1 MWFMM
6 YMSILCAVSVNLK
19 STFIL
24 AHVQFSFWT
33 DQGKRPMSRQA
44 KAPISLKLRTLKM
57 MAAVLAKN
65 WSLLKMMAAVLA
77 RRLIWP
83 PSAIKE
89 LVLGTKIFEL
99 SL

>member
-6 YMSILCAVSVNLK
+6 YMSILRAVSVNLK

-44 KAPISLKLRTLKM
+44 PISLKLQTLKM